1 LNKIDKLK
9 SRLGFAPSW
18 DSEYLEEDD
27 QEHNSTGASGLAAE
41 FLKEG
46 TVATTPKDPNG
57 QVVSIG
63 SSSGD
68 RRHSPN
74 SPFASGAA
82 PSAVKRHVRRPDLKR
97 ASEISGR
104 EVRNI
109 EESRRYAG
117 QPRIGPD
124 GSTSFKPREF
134 SEALLIANHLK
145 EGKTV
150 SVDLSLIENAQKQR
164 FIDFMAGLVYAL
176 DGHLARSSVNVYIL
190 TPR

>member
-1 LNKIDKLK
+1 MLKEDTRLSKMDKLK
-9 SRLGFAPSW
+9 SRLGFAPGW

-27 QEHNSTGASGLAAE
+27 QDSVNPLGIVAPPGREDTAKAS
-41 FLKEG
+41 EG
-46 TVATTPKDPNG
+46 SG
-57 QVVSIG
+57 VS
-63 SSSGD
+63 SAGD
-68 RRHSPN
+68 KRHSPD

-82 PSAVKRHVRRPDLKR
+82 PSAVKKHARRPDLKR

-104 EVRNI
+104 EVRKI

-117 QPRIGPD
+117 QPKIGPD

>member
-27 QEHNSTGASGLAAE
+27 QEQETSAAASGHAAE
-41 FLKEG
+41 FLKDGALG
-46 TVATTPKDPNG
+46 TVPKA
-57 QVVSIG
+57 SI
-63 SSSGD
+63 SSGEPSGD

-82 PSAVKRHVRRPDLKR
+82 PSAVKKHVRRPDLKR
-97 ASEISGR
+97 ASEITGR

-117 QPRIGPD
+117 QPKIGPD